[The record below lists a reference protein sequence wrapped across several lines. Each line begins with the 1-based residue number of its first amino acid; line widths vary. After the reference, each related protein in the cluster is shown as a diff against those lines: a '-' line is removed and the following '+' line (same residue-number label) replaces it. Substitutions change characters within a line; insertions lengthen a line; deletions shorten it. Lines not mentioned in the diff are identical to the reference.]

1 MADALHLQ
9 KIVAAAGSLGADR
22 AAPLP
27 AAAVVVDERVNLKCR
42 VPLCSGYGHNL
53 MCPPAVMPATDTRA
67 VLRRYGDAL
76 VVQLDIPLTQEGVDE
91 QHFEGRTYAEA
102 RSDADHID
110 GLRDSQSRFARIM
123 TDLEREA
130 FKLGYRY
137 AAAFS
142 GGECVLCDEC
152 VGQASGESCRHPFE
166 ARPSME
172 AVGIDVVATAEA
184 AGLRV
189 ELPAAEHPSWTGL
202 LLID

>member
-1 MADALHLQ
+1 MADAMHLQ
-9 KIVAAAGSLGADR
+9 RLIAAAEDLGADR

-27 AAAVVVDERVNLKCR
+27 ATAVVVDERVNLKCR

-53 MCPPAVMPATDTRA
+53 MCPPNVMAAAETRE

-76 VVQLDIPLTQEGVDE
+76 VVQLDIPVTQERVDE
-91 QHFEGRTYAEA
+91 RLDGKTYADA
-102 RSDADHID
+102 ASDAEQIE
-110 GLRDSQSRFARIM
+110 GLRESQTRFAHIM
-123 TDLEREA
+123 TDLERAA
-130 FKLGYRY
+130 FKMGYRY
-137 AAAFS
+137 AASFS

-152 VGQASGESCRHPFE
+152 VGQTSGERCRHPFE

-184 AGLRV
+184 AGLSV
-189 ELPAAEHPSWTGL
+189 ELPADEHPAWTGL

>member
-1 MADALHLQ
+1 MADAMHLQ
-9 KIVAAAGSLGADR
+9 RLIAEAEDLGANR

-27 AAAVVVDERVNLKCR
+27 AAAVVVDDRVNLKCR

-53 MCPPAVMPATDTRA
+53 MCPPAVMAADETRG
-67 VLRRYGDAL
+67 VLRKYGDTL
-76 VVQLDIPLTQEGVDE
+76 VVQLDIPLTQDCVDE
-91 QHFEGRTYAEA
+91 QLDGKSHAESH
-102 RSDADHID
+102 SDGAQLE
-110 GLRDSQSRFARIM
+110 GLRESQSAFANLM
-123 TDLEREA
+123 TDLEKAA

-142 GGECVLCDEC
+142 GGECVLCEEC
-152 VGQASGESCRHPFE
+152 VGQASGERCRHPFE

-184 AGLRV
+184 AGLSV
-189 ELPAAEHPSWTGL
+189 ELPADEHPAWTGL